1 MSIIPILPDQVITH
15 KDENGNEFYFRYL
28 TGEYR
33 HKYQVTQGEFQRKA
47 VSFVGEAKKQLI
59 ESGISEPDEKSIVKK
74 SIEIA
79 KEKGIIT
86 SADEDK
92 NMADIVDIFVKDWKG
107 NGFPQL
113 LPGKKPSDYLTIT
126 SLIEL
131 MVILSQY
138 IEQLIGLTVEDQKN

>member
-33 HKYQVTQGEFQRKA
+33 HKYQVIQGEFQRKA
-47 VSFVGEAKKQLI
+47 VSFVDEAKKQLI
-59 ESGISEPDEKSIVKK
+59 ESGIPEPDEKSIVKK

-113 LPGKKPSDYLTIT
+113 LPGEKPSDYLTIT